1 MHLVELFVPLNRGDG
16 SPVKP
21 NEIQELVKRLANRF
35 GGATAFSRA
44 PADGLWK
51 DSNAMSH
58 DRIVILEVMVDQLD
72 RQWWTAFKEILER
85 DLQQEKLV
93 VRCALCELL

>member
-1 MHLVELFVPLNRGDG
+1 
-16 SPVKP
+16 
-21 NEIQELVKRLANRF
+21 
-35 GGATAFSRA
+35 
-44 PADGLWK
+44 
-51 DSNAMSH
+51 MSH
-58 DRIVILEVMVDQLD
+58 DRIVIIEVMVDQLD